1 MVEAVF
7 TGLRKV
13 EGIRY
18 EDVLGSYEKFW
29 EYYSDV
35 FKEAHE
41 YEREGKIVIGED
53 GMRLTDEGIDISNSI
68 MALFV

>member
-1 MVEAVF
+1 M
-7 TGLRKV
+7 
-13 EGIRY
+13 
-18 EDVLGSYEKFW
+18 LGSYEKFW

-35 FKEAHE
+35 FEEARE
-41 YEREGKIVIGED
+41 YEREGKLVIGEE